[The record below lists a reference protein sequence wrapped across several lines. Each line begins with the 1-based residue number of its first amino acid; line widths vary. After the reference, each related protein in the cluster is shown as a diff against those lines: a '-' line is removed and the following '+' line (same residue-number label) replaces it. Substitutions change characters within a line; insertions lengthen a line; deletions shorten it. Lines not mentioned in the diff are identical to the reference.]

1 MDTLNLY
8 EVLIFVFAAAMGA
21 LGVFLGTRKGLSAKG
36 MGLYGLVAVAAGLT
50 FGRLLYCA
58 VCWYEVFFDAM
69 GEFLGM
75 LAIWQFTLDQCN
87 VIGVMCGVLIAALLA
102 AGIVKERD
110 RAADYLDAAA
120 IPALGMYILARA
132 IEPLTGQGYGDFMEM
147 YVDVC
152 YVEAILTA
160 IVLGVVIWLSKR
172 VRKPGTLCQYA
183 LVLWALMQIF
193 PEALRCDNVLYVFV
207 FARVTHLG
215 LACTVGFA
223 LIRLLKQGA
232 RRGLSKKEITLDVL
246 GLAAGIGLCIGMIFA
261 LDKTNWPK
269 LLVYAGLLLALVEL
283 GFVVCRRIR
292 KEDLAA

>member
-1 MDTLNLY
+1 MDTLSLY
-8 EVLIFVFAAAMGA
+8 EVLIFVFAAAMGV

-87 VIGVMCGVLIAALLA
+87 VIGVLCGVLIAARLA
-102 AGIVKERD
+102 AVLVKESNRQG
-110 RAADYLDAAA
+110 DYLDAAA
-120 IPALGMYILARA
+120 IPALGMYILARV

-172 VRKPGTLCQYA
+172 VRRPGTLCQYA
-183 LVLWALMQIF
+183 LVLWALTQIF

-223 LIRLLKQGA
+223 LIRLLKQGTK
-232 RRGLSKKEITLDVL
+232 RGLSKKEITLDVL
-246 GLAAGIGLCIGMIFA
+246 GLTVGIGLCIGMIFA